1 MYQEKSVLREKMRRN
16 HSLLT
21 HLSGSYCSR
30 TAQGQGDLRPDL
42 LETPWSHRELKSML
56 EQDRRECA
64 KHLAETASRPEK
76 FFLAKMI
83 RLGRS
88 CAVTSVSTPVRASCR
103 SQKQKCVLCREIW

>member
-1 MYQEKSVLREKMRRN
+1 MLREKMRRN

-42 LETPWSHRELKSML
+42 LETPWFHRELKSML

-83 RLGRS
+83 RLGPLL
-88 CAVTSVSTPVRASCR
+88 CCDVRVHTGS
-103 SQKQKCVLCREIW
+103 RELPESETKVCPL